1 MTQVLP
7 NLLDEQLRRLPSR
20 AESRVSEAC
29 TAGIGERRVVLFSLP
44 LIRVNPH
51 GTVRDG
57 ETDFI
62 VFDEDKGILVIEVKG
77 GGVHLDTSTG
87 EWTSIDRHGASHA
100 IKDPFIQA
108 KTEKYA
114 LLSYL
119 KSEPVWSRSGLRPT
133 LGHAV
138 LFPDL
143 DARDDLRGPDRPSEI
158 TGWRGDVSALSSWI
172 DSVFDYWSG
181 RNDIG
186 IGTAGM
192 AAVKRFFFTD
202 LDIQPLLSS
211 PLLSSVIEEEET
223 DRIRLT
229 EEQARVLP
237 MLGRQRCAVVSGQAG
252 TGKTF

>member
-7 NLLDEQLRRLPSR
+7 NLSDEQLRRLPSR

-29 TAGIGERRVVLFSLP
+29 TAGIGERRVVLLSLP
-44 LIRVNPH
+44 WIRVNPH

-62 VFDEDKGILVIEVKG
+62 VFDEDKGILVIEEKG

-100 IKDPFIQA
+100 IKDPFSRA

-119 KSEPVWSRSGLRPT
+119 KSEPVWSRTGLRPT
-133 LGHAV
+133 FGHAV

-158 TGWRGDVSALSSWI
+158 TGWRGDVSALSSWV
-172 DSVFDYWSG
+172 DSVFD
-181 RNDIG
+181 
-186 IGTAGM
+186 
-192 AAVKRFFFTD
+192 
-202 LDIQPLLSS
+202 
-211 PLLSSVIEEEET
+211 
-223 DRIRLT
+223 
-229 EEQARVLP
+229 
-237 MLGRQRCAVVSGQAG
+237 C
-252 TGKTF
+252 